1 VSITGERILSI
12 VEEARLVETDV
23 AARVRRRLARGGDP
37 YELIAYL
44 GRVPRQAVA
53 RAVAERY
60 GLDFATADAVRADE
74 AALRRLPENLLQ
86 HDLLPLADGSR
97 VAIAD
102 PDDQALVGTV
112 QRHLSRR
119 MRPVLVERRELE
131 RARRRHLPGTGPGA
145 SATDAIA
152 LVDELLG
159 EAWCH
164 RATDCHLEALPGGYR
179 FRLRIDGRL
188 HTVEDGID
196 PGVAAAMV
204 GRIKVLAGM
213 DVAEN
218 REAQDGGFRHVVAG
232 ADHRPVD
239 CRAATAPSRLGER
252 VAVRLLGVDT
262 EDLTLERLGIAEDVR
277 TRLTATLADTHGLV
291 LVTGATGSGKSTTL
305 YAALRHLNTDERN
318 ILTVEDPIEYTVPGV
333 SQVQVDHVGKVTF
346 ASAMRSFLRHDPDV
360 IMVGEIRDG
369 ETLTMALRAALT
381 GHLVLS
387 TLHTNTAAGAV
398 TRLLDMG
405 AEPYLVAGSLR
416 LVLAQRLLRRL
427 CPHCKRRVALP
438 PDELPPAWRGDPPTD
453 TCEPVGCA
461 ACHGTGYRG
470 RVAVFESL
478 PIDEDVR
485 RAIDGRRD
493 EADLVAAAGAAFRPW
508 RDDLRRRCEEGLV
521 AVDDVRRLIR
531 IHEVPA

>member
-1 VSITGERILSI
+1 VSITGERVLSI

-188 HTVEDGID
+188 HTVED
-196 PGVAAAMV
+196 
-204 GRIKVLAGM
+204 
-213 DVAEN
+213 
-218 REAQDGGFRHVVAG
+218 
-232 ADHRPVD
+232 
-239 CRAATAPSRLGER
+239 
-252 VAVRLLGVDT
+252 
-262 EDLTLERLGIAEDVR
+262 
-277 TRLTATLADTHGLV
+277 
-291 LVTGATGSGKSTTL
+291 
-305 YAALRHLNTDERN
+305 
-318 ILTVEDPIEYTVPGV
+318 PIEYTVPGV

-485 RAIDGRRD
+485 RAIDGHRD

-521 AVDDVRRLIR
+521 AVDDARRLIR
-531 IHEVPA
+531 SHEVPA